1 MRVTLVGSRGGRATI
16 SWSGVALAS
25 ALGASIAV
33 APVAL
38 FGLVVGWHSPAAYIL
53 AIAMS
58 VVIVGSGIRQGFHT
72 PPERLM
78 PL

>member
-1 MRVTLVGSRGGRATI
+1 MRVTLVGSRGGRAAI
-16 SWSGVALAS
+16 CWSGVALAS
-25 ALGASIAV
+25 ALVASNV
-33 APVAL
+33 VAL
-38 FGLVVGWHSPAAYIL
+38 VALCGLVVGWHSPAAYIL